1 MSGRPNP
8 CERAPSMRPPPPLD
22 YRSPATGSHRVQR
35 VVAELAADERF
46 GAASV
51 GLKLLIGVPLCL
63 VGPLFVT
70 VILLSVEFKAHG
82 DWFPGFG
89 VTFLL
94 VTAVLVPL
102 LMLLERRTRGQ
113 FLSDSVK
120 GESTPWSASSYGEYE
135 LQSAKFAW
143 IGYIEVA
150 LTGPRLVWE
159 AIESLRGH
167 KPVDA
172 PLRAAAAEIVVEL
185 LDAGEGMP
193 LQQLVRP
200 GRLPVDAWRA
210 VSYLARH
217 DWVGISTRRDRV
229 WLATPVRERLA
240 RL

>member
-1 MSGRPNP
+1 LQRQ
-8 CERAPSMRPPPPLD
+8 PPTLD
-22 YRSPATGSHRVQR
+22 YRSRDTGAHRVQR
-35 VVAELAADERF
+35 VVGELTADDRF

-63 VGPLFVT
+63 VGPLFLT
-70 VILLSVEFKAHG
+70 VILLSFESQMRA
-82 DWFPGFG
+82 DWLPGFG

-94 VTAVLVPL
+94 ATAVLVPL
-102 LMLLERRTRGQ
+102 LMWLERRTRGQ

-120 GESTPWSASSYGEYE
+120 GESVPWSASSYGEYE
-135 LQSAKFAW
+135 LQSAKLTW

-159 AIESLRGH
+159 AIEALRGRT
-167 KPVDA
+167 PVDP
-172 PLRAAAAEIVVEL
+172 PLRVAAAEIAVEL
-185 LDAGEGMP
+185 FDAGEGMP

-200 GRLPVDAWRA
+200 GRPPARVWRA
-210 VSYLARH
+210 VSYLARR
-217 DWVGISTRRDRV
+217 DWVGISTRRDRI